1 VRVTEIEPGLV
12 ETEFS
17 NVRFH
22 GDAEKAKNVYQ
33 GLTPLTA
40 DDVAD
45 VVYFCATRSPH
56 VNISEVLLVP
66 TDQASATLVHRKEF

>member
-56 VNISEVLLVP
+56 VNISELLLVP